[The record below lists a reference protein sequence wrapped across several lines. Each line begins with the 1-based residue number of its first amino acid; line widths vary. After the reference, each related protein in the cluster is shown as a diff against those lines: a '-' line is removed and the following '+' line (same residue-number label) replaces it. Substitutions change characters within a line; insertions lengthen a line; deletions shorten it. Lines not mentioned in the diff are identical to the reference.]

1 MSTHQDKSLET
12 FKTEMHGILGD
23 AYKGYRLADEPK
35 VYPFAS
41 TEYAI
46 TAAAQKYA
54 DEQYVV
60 AEIKTLES
68 YVDLYARANPPLTV
82 EAIRTQLKGHIEM
95 AKQALAALR
104 KGAS

>member
-1 MSTHQDKSLET
+1 MGTTHQDKSLET
-12 FKTEMHGILGD
+12 FNDRLREVATELHDTGGHYLLND
-23 AYKGYRLADEPK
+23 EQLA
-35 VYPFAS
+35 
-41 TEYAI
+41 AI